1 MCDLCTFP
9 SFVLDRV
16 LLCNPGWTGLALL
29 TNQAGLDLVMILLPL
44 PLQSWAS
51 WSPHL
56 ASHLPFLLNC
66 TFFLFLLLLL
76 TAAHFMP
83 RVHSLPYS
91 FLFGPLS
98 HAHQKWRNM
107 RTAIGSYIH
116 EKVSWVR
123 GGPVVCKTLAL
134 APGKTS
140 LEPSIRVCM

>member
-1 MCDLCTFP
+1 MHFSFFCFRQSPALQPWLDWTCSIGQPGWLGPCDDSPPSASPVLGFLEPTP
-9 SFVLDRV
+9 SFT
-16 LLCNPGWTGLALL
+16 PALL
-29 TNQAGLDLVMILLPL
+29 AELYL
-44 PLQSWAS
+44 
-51 WSPHL
+51 
-56 ASHLPFLLNC
+56 
-66 TFFLFLLLLL
+66 FLFLLLLL

-123 GGPVVCKTLAL
+123 GGPVICKTFAL

-140 LEPSIRVCM
+140 LEISIRVCM